1 MKSLLVFFPD
11 AAYRPA
17 SSPIQSLN
25 SIGLDVISV
34 YVPED
39 LPLQAGSMDGVILGC
54 MERSLNSWLDLLIKR
69 FDLPIWW
76 WCQSPGFISIIE
88 HPIEGILTCSMSP
101 SELQWAL
108 VVGLNNYENRRSVLR
123 QIEQLQEK
131 LDERKL
137 IERAKG
143 ILIKTT
149 GMSEDEA
156 FKFLRNKAMKE
167 RKKMAAISSTIVDL
181 YGPLM
186 ER

>member
-1 MKSLLVFFPD
+1 MKSLLVFFSDSCQP
-11 AAYRPA
+11 AAHM
-17 SSPIQSLN
+17 IDCLN
-25 SIGLDVISV
+25 AIGMDVISV
-34 YVPED
+34 YEAED
-39 LPLQAGSMDGVILGC
+39 LTVKTYEPDGIILC
-54 MERSLNSWLDLLIKR
+54 CTEQRLNVWLDVLAR
-69 FDLPIWW
+69 QFELPVWW
-76 WCQSPGFISIIE
+76 WCQSSGFITGPA
-88 HPIEGILTCSMSP
+88 HHIEGILTSSMSP
-101 SELQWAL
+101 PELQWAL
-108 VVGLNNYENRRSVLR
+108 VVGLNNYENRRSVQR

-143 ILIKTT
+143 ILVKTT

-156 FKFLRNKAMKE
+156 FKYLRNKAMKE